1 MAIIAIT
8 IMMVIGNDIPNI
20 FAHSKSLLL
29 WMLLWL
35 FHFVI
40 FCLLSILLHITHLS
54 FVNEIITRHCTIFM
68 FPNLR
73 DRHNV
78 HILNPL
84 YRNIQ
89 HFSTLIATL
98 LFSEVLNMCVLV
110 PFPFAPKRIVVF
122 LDVVILET
130 NLSIGSNFLI

>member
-1 MAIIAIT
+1 MAII
-8 IMMVIGNDIPNI
+8 GNNHNDGNWQRYPQYLCSQS
-20 FAHSKSLLL
+20 HSKSLLL

-98 LFSEVLNMCVLV
+98 SGISGIIRQQITSSPIMKYH
-110 PFPFAPKRIVVF
+110 KRTVYISTYYAT
-122 LDVVILET
+122 I
-130 NLSIGSNFLI
+130 SR